1 MKLLYSGAL
10 LAAAIAVTGCAS
22 ILNDKTQDINVH
34 SSTGGPVEGTVN
46 GVPFKGPGIIKVE
59 RHQSDLLFV
68 TSTDGCAKQTIVP
81 KSVDGVF
88 YINILIGGVFGS
100 STDYGTEKMWK
111 YNDDVT
117 ISCAK

>member
-1 MKLLYSGAL
+1 MKLLFSGAL
-10 LAAAIAVTGCAS
+10 LAAAFAVTGCAS

-59 RHQSDLLFV
+59 RHNADLMFAA
-68 TSTDGCAKQTIVP
+68 TTEGCVKQTVVP
-81 KSVDGVF
+81 KSVDSVF
-88 YINILIGGVFGS
+88 YINVLSGGAFGS